1 MEDWVTIRNLK
12 KHNPK
17 LGTRAIAKLLGI
29 SRNTVKRA
37 LKGECYQ
44 NYQRKS
50 NVSDALIQFYDFIKE
65 SYLFRKHK
73 ISIIIENLKSKGF
86 KGSSSS
92 VYRYINENFLEQRQ
106 DLSRRTFLRFETAPA
121 EQMQYDWTECK
132 VNIGDSVVKVYF
144 HCVIFSYCRYR
155 VYDISLDKT
164 QSSIFTV
171 LEDAFN
177 ELGGVCKRIQ
187 VDNAAQ
193 FIVDS
198 QVKHPQYNNA
208 FLSFC
213 GFYGITPTRSL
224 PYHPWSKGKVES
236 TFYYLKEHFI
246 KNNTFESIKDL
257 YIKLKEF
264 QNTVNNKTHKGI
276 NSIPYELFKREKEF
290 LIQLPFGSIKDNFK
304 QMRKVTLDCLI
315 CYRSNRYS
323 VPYQFAG
330 KTVWLLPYK
339 GITLKVY
346 SQKGD
351 LIAEHSLSLKKG
363 QIIINKAHYKNKIYD
378 ENSNYM
384 KLCLVFK
391 ERFKEYER
399 AEEFLQT
406 LKNQRMIQPKYH
418 LAKIMDILCYYDD
431 ESCISV
437 MEECFRYK
445 NFTLNFII
453 ALISKRKPKQE
464 TVSSH
469 RALSLSKY
477 PDRNQIK
484 RNLKEYRVC
493 QT

>member
-17 LGTRAIAKLLGI
+17 LGTRAIAKLLGV

-50 NVSDALIQFYDFIKE
+50 TVSDELIPFYDFIKE
-65 SYLFRKHK
+65 SYLFKKHK
-73 ISIIIENLKSKGF
+73 ISVIIENLRSKGF

-92 VYRYINENFLEQRQ
+92 IYRYINENFSEQRE
-106 DLSRRTFLRFETAPA
+106 DLSRRTYLRFETAPA
-121 EQMQYDWTECK
+121 EQMQYDWTEYK
-132 VNIGDSVVKVYF
+132 VNVGESVVKVYF
-144 HCVIFSYCRYR
+144 HCLIFSYSRYR

-171 LEDAFN
+171 MEDAFN

-193 FIVDS
+193 FIVDAK
-198 QVKHPQYNNA
+198 VRHPQYNSA

-236 TFYYLKEHFI
+236 TFYYLREHFI
-246 KNNTFESIKDL
+246 KNNTFQSIKDL

-276 NSIPYELFKREKEF
+276 NDIPSELFKREREF
-290 LIQLPFGSIKDNFK
+290 LIELPHGSIKDKFK
-304 QMRKVTLDCLI
+304 QIRKVTLDCLVS
-315 CYRSNRYS
+315 YRSNRYS
-323 VPYQFAG
+323 VPYAFAG
-330 KTVWLLPYK
+330 KTVWLLPHK
-339 GITLKVY
+339 GITLRIY
-346 SQKGD
+346 SQKGN
-351 LIAEHSLSLKKG
+351 LIAEHPLSLKKG
-363 QIIINKAHYKNKIYD
+363 QIMINKAHYKNKIYD

-384 KLCLVFK
+384 KLSLLFK
-391 ERFKEYER
+391 ERFKDYEN
-399 AEEFLQT
+399 AEEFLQA
-406 LKNQRMIQPKYH
+406 LKSQRMIQPKYH
-418 LAKIMDILCYYDD
+418 LAKIMDILSYYDN

-464 TVSSH
+464 TV
-469 RALSLSKY
+469 LSNPNSLLNRY
-477 PDRNQIK
+477 PNITEIK
-484 RNLKEYRVC
+484 RNLKEYRLC
-493 QT
+493 QP